1 MKKKVRRSGEAAK
14 HDRGRTTRVYIIRR
28 EAFLHVQ
35 SSSYMY
41 IVGAGLLL
49 YMLTCSR

>member
-1 MKKKVRRSGEAAK
+1 MKKKVRGSGEAAK

-49 YMLTCSR
+49 